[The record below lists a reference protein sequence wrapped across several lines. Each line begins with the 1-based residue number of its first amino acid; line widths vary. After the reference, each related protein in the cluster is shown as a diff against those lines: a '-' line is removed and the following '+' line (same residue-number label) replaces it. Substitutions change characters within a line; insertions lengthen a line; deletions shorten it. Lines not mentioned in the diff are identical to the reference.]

1 MRVEINFH
9 PLKYHIHVYKAIFV
23 HTLNEGIVRKLQS
36 VSLQQ
41 NHLPTAAPATI
52 LLLSVCRCLCCCIT
66 TIYQPLHIILLS
78 RDHPP
83 MAGSTAPHAS
93 TPSAKPDSRAIAFRI
108 SSPTLLP
115 TVCRRSVSCAIYCAC
130 ISRSAFTTSD
140 SKFRADSRTA
150 PAP

>member
-1 MRVEINFH
+1 M
-9 PLKYHIHVYKAIFV
+9 YKAIFI
-23 HTLNEGIVRKLQS
+23 HTLSEGTVSRLLS
-36 VSLQQ
+36 VSLRQ
-41 NHLPTAAPATI
+41 NHLPAAAPTTI
-52 LLLSVCRCLCCCIT
+52 LLQAVCRCTSNHTVTICLRCLCCCIT

-93 TPSAKPDSRAIAFRI
+93 SPSAKPASRAIAFRI

>member
-1 MRVEINFH
+1 M
-9 PLKYHIHVYKAIFV
+9 YKAIFI
-23 HTLNEGIVRKLQS
+23 HTLSEGTVSRLQS
-36 VSLQQ
+36 VSLRQ
-41 NHLPTAAPATI
+41 NHLTAAAPTTILLLSVCAAPATI
-52 LLLSVCRCLCCCIT
+52 LLQAVCRCLCCCIT

-78 RDHPP
+78 RNHPP

-93 TPSAKPDSRAIAFRI
+93 SPSAKPASRAIAFRI

-140 SKFRADSRTA
+140 SKFRADRRTA

>member
-1 MRVEINFH
+1 MRGLSASCNLPHCDKTIFL
-9 PLKYHIHVYKAIFV
+9 PLP
-23 HTLNEGIVRKLQS
+23 LQPS
-36 VSLQQ
+36 CYYLSA
-41 NHLPTAAPATI
+41 AAPATI